1 MYPDD
6 MFSKAFVNSMDYGRE
21 VVAKVPNANAGF
33 PHFTTASEVA
43 TMDFRHVYKHGVRK
57 LGHTQLGLNLSSWR
71 KLKEFPC
78 PLSGTR

>member
-1 MYPDD
+1 

-43 TMDFRHVYKHGVRK
+43 TMDFVS
-57 LGHTQLGLNLSSWR
+57 LLPS
-71 KLKEFPC
+71 
-78 PLSGTR
+78 PLSQSLAKMANVLEAPAPRV